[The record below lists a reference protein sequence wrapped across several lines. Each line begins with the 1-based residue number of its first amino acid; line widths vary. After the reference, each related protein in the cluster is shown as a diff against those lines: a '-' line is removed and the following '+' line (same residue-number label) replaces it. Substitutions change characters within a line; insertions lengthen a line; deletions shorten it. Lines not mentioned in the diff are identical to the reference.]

1 MPASKIKKAWRETRR
16 QSRQLMPQLLQGT
29 LIILDVSLQRRIHVL
44 NLISELDDDIQQL
57 ALVRAALALTLA
69 TQQQHCH

>member
-1 MPASKIKKAWRETRR
+1 
-16 QSRQLMPQLLQGT
+16 MPQLLQGT

-57 ALVRAALALTLA
+57 ALGRAALALTLA